1 MKVALVW
8 NGVMQQGTRPHWQI
22 GTVFDI
28 PLFIDSSWL
37 VIVALITFTDGSDWQ
52 AQYPMWGVGLAWG
65 AGFAMA
71 LLLFG
76 SVLCHE
82 LGHSLVAQAQGTK
95 VNSITLFIFGGLA
108 SIDGEAKTPGKAF
121 QVAIAGPVVSLILSV
136 VLGLTAHFFAADHP
150 IGVLSGSLARI
161 NLVLALFNLI
171 PGLPLDGGQILK
183 AAVWKATGN
192 RFKGV
197 RWAAKVGQTLG
208 WVAVTLGLITILL
221 FGSFGGIWIALLG
234 WFGLRNAYSYNRFAD
249 LQEAL
254 LGLKAQDAM
263 TRDFRVVNATK
274 TLREFAD
281 DYVLALNRVSTYF
294 AASDGRYRGLVDAE
308 QLNITERSLWDH
320 LQVQDLVQPLS
331 EIPTVKETTPMIEVI
346 EQLDAETLERITVLS
361 PAGSVA
367 GIIDRGDVVRA
378 LATKMNLLIAD
389 VDIQRIKDEG
399 SYPPNLKLDAIA
411 RSILSDL
418 ATLPS
423 PSETQTD

>member
-1 MKVALVW
+1 MKVVLVW
-8 NGVMQQGTRPHWQI
+8 NSVMQQGTRPNWQV

-37 VIVALITFTDGSDWQ
+37 VIVALITFVDGLEWQ
-52 AQYPMWGVGLAWG
+52 TEYPMWGTGLAWA

-82 LGHSLVAQAQGTK
+82 LGHSLIAQSQGTK

-108 SIDGEAKTPGKAF
+108 SIDEEAKTPEKAF
-121 QVAIAGPVVSLILSV
+121 QVAIAGPLVSLLLFVLLS
-136 VLGLTAHFFAADHP
+136 LTARLFAADHP
-150 IGVLSGSLARI
+150 IGVLTGSLARI

-197 RWAAKVGQTLG
+197 RWAAKAGQTLG

-254 LGLKAQDAM
+254 LELKAQDAM
-263 TRDFRVVNATK
+263 TRDFRVVKVTK

-281 DYVLALNRVSTYF
+281 DYVLSLNRASTYF
-294 AASDGRYRGLVDAE
+294 AASDGRYRGLIDAD
-308 QLNITERSLWDH
+308 QLNITERSLWDD
-320 LQVQDLVQPLS
+320 LQVQDLVQPLQ
-331 EIPTVKETTPMIEVI
+331 EIPSVKETTSMVEVI
-346 EQLDAETLERITVLS
+346 DQLDAEVLQRVTVLS
-361 PAGSVA
+361 PAGAVA
-367 GIIDRGDVVRA
+367 GVIDRGDVVRA
-378 LATKMNLLIAD
+378 LAKKMNLMIAD
-389 VDIQRIKDEG
+389 ADIQRIKDEG

-411 RSILSDL
+411 RSILSD
-418 ATLPS
+418 ATPPQS
-423 PSETQTD
+423 TETTP